1 MVKFMTLVG
10 IAGFVFASVI
20 TIYYWMDRLTGAPSL
35 FAEAFTNPG
44 LSQSDLNR
52 IQAAIQ
58 TAPTDDDAI
67 AAHQT
72 LLRYIS
78 NDFNK
83 GIKFVIDFGERFY
96 GPNLPLRSDLDTR
109 KLMDTYRNPL
119 QRQ

>member
-1 MVKFMTLVG
+1 MAKLQTLVG
-10 IAGFVFASVI
+10 IAGFVFVTVI

-35 FAEAFTNPG
+35 FAESFVNPE
-44 LSQSDLNR
+44 LSQSQLNR
-52 IQAAIQ
+52 IQAAVAG
-58 TAPTDDDAI
+58 APSDDDAI

-83 GIKFVIDFGERFY
+83 GIKFVIDFGDRFY
-96 GPNLPLRSDLDTR
+96 GNNLPLRSDLDTR
-109 KLMDTYRNPL
+109 TLMDNYRNPL